1 MIWLLLLSSIVIN
14 QTQRRCISLLMLLF
28 LWCFSMRGKIILLN
42 PRWGYYDVSISKWY
56 HWICVEGMIL
66 DRFQNNTSR
75 IYVFIWWHT
84 NTNGLRAVYLLVSVN
99 RKRRYDIGSIPKQY
113 HPNMCFSSMTCAYKW
128 MIYEVP
134 YQIDSVLIL
143 RISFIYNFLWIT
155 HRSFELLTDHLP
167 CYSHNYIGNT
177 QRRNKY
183 ND

>member
-1 MIWLLLLSSIVIN
+1 MWDLVIN
-14 QTQRRCISLLMLLF
+14 QHLASSFVLPDLIVKVLKWINHKTIPLIVS
-28 LWCFSMRGKIILLN
+28 CF
-42 PRWGYYDVSISKWY
+42 VY
-56 HWICVEGMIL
+56 HWIWFKCECITT
-66 DRFQNNTSR
+66 DRLQNNTVESA
-75 IYVFIWWHT
+75 
-84 NTNGLRAVYLLVSVN
+84 LRVLRCIDFEMIPLN
-99 RKRRYDIGSIPKQY
+99 LCWRYDIGSIPKQY